1 LKSSD
6 PAYGPYAFGL
16 SGFSEVLTSF
26 NGGQGQLGLHG
37 TNQPDKIGTR
47 VSSGCIRLRNE
58 DIEALV
64 AEVNN
69 DQTNA
74 AYGIPVQVF
83 A

>member
-1 LKSSD
+1 MAPISPTRS
-6 PAYGPYAFGL
+6 AR
-16 SGFSEVLTSF
+16 
-26 NGGQGQLGLHG
+26 
-37 TNQPDKIGTR
+37 R

-74 AYGIPVQVF
+74 SQGIPVQVF
-83 A
+83 P